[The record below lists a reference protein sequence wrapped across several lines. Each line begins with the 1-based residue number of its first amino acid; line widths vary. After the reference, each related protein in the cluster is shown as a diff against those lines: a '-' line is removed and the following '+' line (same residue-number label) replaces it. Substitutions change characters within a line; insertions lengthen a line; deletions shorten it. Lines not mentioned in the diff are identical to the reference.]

1 VEEAAMP
8 EVWRWQ
14 LAIATSACIAAAPA
28 AADTLT
34 FVDRGVVCPVGGETF
49 TARLPALESPSHQ
62 QLDLKQ
68 LGAIASPWPLAR
80 CPGNGFVIY
89 KDSFSGEELARLA
102 AYVASAEY
110 QAMRAAETDYF
121 LAAALRRHV
130 GDEPAALAMTLL
142 QATWEAAPGEQYRRY
157 AAAALA
163 AFERALAGDGRWS
176 SERVIQQLIAGELE
190 RRLGRFEAARQRFET
205 VAAVPPAGTGA
216 VAGVVQRQLRLVAE
230 RDAGV
235 HLVPRAGETP

>member
-1 VEEAAMP
+1 MP

-28 AADTLT
+28 AAAALT
-34 FVDRGVVCPVGGETF
+34 FVEREVACPVGGDAF
-49 TARLPALESPSHQ
+49 RMRLPASETQFRQ

-89 KDSFSGEELARLA
+89 KESFSGEEIARLA
-102 AYVASAEY
+102 AYVASSEY

-121 LAAALRRHV
+121 LAAALRRQL
-130 GDEPAALAMTLL
+130 GDPPATIAMTLL

-163 AFERALAGDGRWS
+163 AFERALAGDGLWS
-176 SERVIQQLIAGELE
+176 NERVMQQVIAGELE
-190 RRLGRFEAARQRFET
+190 RRLGRFDAAQQRFET
-205 VAAVPPAGTGA
+205 VAALPPAGMGA